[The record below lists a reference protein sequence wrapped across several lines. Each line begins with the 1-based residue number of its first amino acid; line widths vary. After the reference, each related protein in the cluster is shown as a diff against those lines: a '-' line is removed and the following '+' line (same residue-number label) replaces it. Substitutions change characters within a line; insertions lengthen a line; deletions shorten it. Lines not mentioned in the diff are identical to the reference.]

1 MSFLGFGSKRP
12 RLDDVVKQ
20 LDSGGVTKEA
30 KDADLV
36 SFRGVLGL
44 LHIHKDDWKETVE
57 TLAKAKVR
65 NVDDLMVHARLVAE
79 GNAKTVAKLEAA
91 GLDDAFLAKLRA
103 FATLPGV

>member
-1 MSFLGFGSKRP
+1 MA
-12 RLDDVVKQ
+12 
-20 LDSGGVTKEA
+20 DSPS
-30 KDADLV
+30 LL
-36 SFRGVLGL
+36 RVLR
-44 LHIHKDDWKETVE
+44 IDKDDWKETVE